1 MPAGSE
7 MKSTMRLAAST
18 SSKLAGNLAS
28 TTATVEPLVDI
39 GLAEIA
45 LRRVAEIARKLRRPR
60 RIEAELV
67 AKLGALRLRH
77 RLAHDLAQ
85 GIAERALH
93 GKGDHGDR
101 QHDENG
107 LASALGEE
115 G

>member
-1 MPAGSE
+1 MPAGSD
-7 MKSTMRLAAST
+7 MKSTIRLAAST

-28 TTATVEPLVDI
+28 TTATCRPLVDV

-45 LRRVAEIARKLRRPR
+45 CRRVAEIARKLRRPWGV
-60 RIEAELV
+60 EAKLV
-67 AKLGALRLRH
+67 TQLGALGFRH
-77 RLAHDLAQ
+77 RLAHDLTQ

-93 GKGDHGDR
+93 RKGDHGDR